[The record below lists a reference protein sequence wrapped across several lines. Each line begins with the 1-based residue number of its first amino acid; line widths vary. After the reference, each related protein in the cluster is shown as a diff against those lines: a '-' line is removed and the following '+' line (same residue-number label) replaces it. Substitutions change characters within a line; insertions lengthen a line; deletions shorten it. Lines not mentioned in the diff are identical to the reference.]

1 MPKYFERKIV
11 LSIFIMGCSISKR
24 VESKDNTHEKKEENN
39 NTLSNTSDNK
49 INSDEKQ
56 VELPSKEKI
65 CDKCYYTNGKM
76 AYCVSIDKKKYV
88 FDKKGNFKEII
99 QLSDDE
105 FTKILLDKGMNPDNF
120 TVDTTI
126 YD

>member
-1 MPKYFERKIV
+1 
-11 LSIFIMGCSISKR
+11 
-24 VESKDNTHEKKEENN
+24 
-39 NTLSNTSDNK
+39 
-49 INSDEKQ
+49 
-56 VELPSKEKI
+56 
-65 CDKCYYTNGKM
+65 M

-99 QLSDDE
+99 QLSDDD
-105 FTKILLDKGMNPDNF
+105 FAKILLDKGMNPDNF